1 MVAEIPSLTLG
12 VRNEPNTWSLGNIRA
27 RLCGMS
33 IAASLIP
40 ELDQEAS
47 VTRRVLERVPAD
59 KLEWQPHPKSMTL
72 GQLALH
78 VAGTPGAIAEIAA
91 MNEVPMPD
99 FGDQPRPESAEEL
112 LPTLEESVAKAKA
125 YLNGL
130 TDEAAGADWSAVR
143 DGQPVLT
150 LPRIAFIRSIM
161 LNHWYHHRGQLT
173 VYLRL
178 LDVPVPAVYGAS
190 ADENPFEM

>member
-1 MVAEIPSLTLG
+1 
-12 VRNEPNTWSLGNIRA
+12 
-27 RLCGMS
+27 MS